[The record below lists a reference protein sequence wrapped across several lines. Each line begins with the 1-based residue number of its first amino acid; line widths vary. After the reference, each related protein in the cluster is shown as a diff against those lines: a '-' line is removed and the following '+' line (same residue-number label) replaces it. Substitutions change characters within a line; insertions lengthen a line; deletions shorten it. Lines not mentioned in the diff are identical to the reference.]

1 MSNYCK
7 EHGSKTDFCVSDCD
21 EVNGIHLKELNQSPI
36 LMIEGLSR
44 DTVFYDS
51 NGDEY
56 LRIGADNVPADVY
69 ERFTSW
75 CMHLPPVHDAE
86 VRRLTDERDAMR
98 EQLKEAYCF
107 NQGDADRYRY
117 VRKNMEW
124 RRSGTLLDD
133 DSHSFVGCR
142 FPLIANFESKAM
154 LDDNIDRMIK
164 LESMPPITQDKGSDV

>member
-98 EQLKEAYCF
+98 EQLNKNPAQIKILEKRIEHLK
-107 NQGDADRYRY
+107 GDYDHYESFDEGYRSAGAD
-117 VRKNMEW
+117 
-124 RRSGTLLDD
+124 LD
-133 DSHSFVGCR
+133 
-142 FPLIANFESKAM
+142 IYKA
-154 LDDNIDRMIK
+154 
-164 LESMPPITQDKGSDV
+164 DKGSDG